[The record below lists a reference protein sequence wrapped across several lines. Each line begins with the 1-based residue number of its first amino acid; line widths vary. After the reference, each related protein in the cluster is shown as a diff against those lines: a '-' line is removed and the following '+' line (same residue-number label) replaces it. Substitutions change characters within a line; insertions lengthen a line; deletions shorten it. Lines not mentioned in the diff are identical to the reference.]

1 VIGALRVLSEWQLIA
16 VRQGSMSN
24 TARPAT
30 IDGRFLFAILG
41 AGLLLRLLWQVQING
56 NLTAFAGAGEA
67 TRVAMAIAEGRGF
80 ADAYF
85 VGSGPTAHLLPVNPG
100 IAGIVMALF
109 GIDTPGSNIML
120 VAVALMQVGF
130 AYLMLMRLFTRI
142 GADPVTLR
150 WSLLALCLLP
160 VFVQREVIDFRYW
173 EGALAVG
180 LAAASLAM
188 LAGTARAD
196 VMTLRDKM
204 LAALLMAFTFFVSP
218 TVGLAVVTCWA
229 LFSLRTEQFRASFVS
244 AAIVAGSFAVF
255 LAPWA
260 IRNQIAL
267 GETVIV
273 RSNAGL
279 ELALANHSG
288 ALSDR
293 PTIKTFADRI
303 VAIHPY
309 HGRTARVAMT
319 AAGGEVLYSRQLGA
333 EAKAWIVAHPM
344 DFVRLSL
351 GHIRQ
356 LYFPE
361 DWAYRYNESDR
372 FNPQRAVIIALVNAI
387 GLLSLGFGLVTRRRG
402 YAMLATY
409 IGCITLTYAVI
420 QPIPRYT
427 YLVYAP
433 LMFVAVDG
441 LVRAARAL
449 AVRATSLAPG
459 RSATGRQAA

>member
-1 VIGALRVLSEWQLIA
+1 
-16 VRQGSMSN
+16 MSN
-24 TARPAT
+24 TAPPAT
-30 IDGRFLFAILG
+30 IDRRFLFAILG

-56 NLTAFAGAGEA
+56 SLAVFAGAGEA

-85 VGSGPTAHLLPVNPG
+85 AGSGPTAHLLPVNPG
-100 IAGIVMALF
+100 IAGLVMTLF
-109 GIDTPGSNIML
+109 GIDTPGSNIVL
-120 VAVALMQVGF
+120 VAVALAQVGF
-130 AYLMLMRLFTRI
+130 AYLMLIRLFARI
-142 GADPVTLR
+142 GIDPVALR

-188 LAGTARAD
+188 LAGHARAD
-196 VMTLRDKM
+196 AMTSRDKIR
-204 LAALLMAFTFFVSP
+204 AALLTAFTFFVSP
-218 TVGLAVVTCWA
+218 TVGLAVVACWA
-229 LFSLRTEQFRASFVS
+229 LFSLRTERFRESLMS
-244 AAIVAGSFAVF
+244 AAILAGAFAIF

-260 IRNQIAL
+260 VRNQLAL

-279 ELALANHSG
+279 ELALANHPA
-288 ALSDR
+288 ALSNR
-293 PTIKTFADRI
+293 PTIETFADRI

-309 HGRTARVAMT
+309 HGGNARVAMK
-319 AAGGEVLYSRQLGA
+319 AAGGEVPYARQLGD
-333 EAKAWIVAHPM
+333 EAKAWIVAHPA

-372 FNPQRAVIIALVNAI
+372 FNPQRAMIIALVNAI

-409 IGCITLTYAVI
+409 IGCVTLFYAVV

-427 YLVYAP
+427 YLVYMP
-433 LMFVAVDG
+433 LMFVAIDG
-441 LVRAARAL
+441 LLRAARAL
-449 AVRATSLAPG
+449 SVNATRFVPG
-459 RSATGRQAA
+459 RGATDRQAA